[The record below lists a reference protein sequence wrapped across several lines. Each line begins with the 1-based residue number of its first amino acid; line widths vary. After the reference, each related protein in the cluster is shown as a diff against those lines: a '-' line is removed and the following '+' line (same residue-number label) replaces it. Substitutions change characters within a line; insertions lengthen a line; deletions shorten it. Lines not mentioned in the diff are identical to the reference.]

1 MLSKMPAVYVCHWK
15 PMLCHWLLKEVR
27 LLCWV
32 PRSLCRPCLGQAQD
46 QGPGSR
52 PRIQAAAA
60 ATPWG
65 RARLSALTAGK
76 CLLGGTNC
84 CKAVR
89 MRKRECVTAL
99 GTPKLAENKVGG
111 HWSDAP
117 RAWAETALQHT
128 RTALWCSAFDRS
140 WWRGWSWRAAA
151 FGSSPGRSVR
161 RKGAEWCSCRL
172 TTAPIPPV
180 LLGVEKLFQTCVGT

>member
-1 MLSKMPAVYVCHWK
+1 MLGSQVSV
-15 PMLCHWLLKEVR
+15 
-27 LLCWV
+27 
-32 PRSLCRPCLGQAQD
+32 QALPGP
-46 QGPGSR
+46 GPGSR

-76 CLLGGTNC
+76 CLLGGTTC

-89 MRKRECVTAL
+89 MRKRERETAL

-111 HWSDAP
+111 HWSGAP

-151 FGSSPGRSVR
+151 FGIAQGEVWEEREQNGAAADWPQPLSPLS
-161 RKGAEWCSCRL
+161 CS
-172 TTAPIPPV
+172 
-180 LLGVEKLFQTCVGT
+180 G

>member
-1 MLSKMPAVYVCHWK
+1 MLLCYLFRKKNDKGSINVWKPLQSRSGAFVVVLRCRAALFLQLLILESLWGMLSKMPAVYVCHWK

-65 RARLSALTAGK
+65 RAMPSALT
-76 CLLGGTNC
+76 
-84 CKAVR
+84 
-89 MRKRECVTAL
+89 
-99 GTPKLAENKVGG
+99 
-111 HWSDAP
+111 
-117 RAWAETALQHT
+117 LQG
-128 RTALWCSAFDRS
+128 SAFWEGQPAARQ
-140 WWRGWSWRAAA
+140 WGWGKESAKQ
-151 FGSSPGRSVR
+151 P
-161 RKGAEWCSCRL
+161 
-172 TTAPIPPV
+172 
-180 LLGVEKLFQTCVGT
+180 

>member
-1 MLSKMPAVYVCHWK
+1 MLGSQVSV
-15 PMLCHWLLKEVR
+15 
-27 LLCWV
+27 
-32 PRSLCRPCLGQAQD
+32 QALPGP
-46 QGPGSR
+46 GPGSR
-52 PRIQAAAA
+52 PRIQAQD
-60 ATPWG
+60 PG
-65 RARLSALTAGK
+65 RCSGHTLGQGYAVSTDSAGK
-76 CLLGGTNC
+76 CLLGGTTC

-89 MRKRECVTAL
+89 MRKRERETAL

-111 HWSDAP
+111 HWSNAP

-151 FGSSPGRSVR
+151 FGNSPGRSVR
-161 RKGAEWCSCRL
+161 RKRAEWCSCRL